1 MTPTPAW
8 RGPGGAVP
16 SLKDGNEAVQGLE
29 SWKSKA
35 LAKAGLTVSD
45 EKLITYCQSCVRT
58 LDGLGVDLRSWGRQ
72 GCLPADPAALFLFNS
87 TDFCPRPPEQ

>member
-8 RGPGGAVP
+8 RGPRGAVP

-35 LAKAGLTVSD
+35 LAKAGLRVSD
-45 EKLITYCQSCVRT
+45 EKLITVSPVCVCWT
-58 LDGLGVDLRSWGRQ
+58 GSVWI
-72 GCLPADPAALFLFNS
+72 
-87 TDFCPRPPEQ
+87 